1 MLCSF
6 SHNKKFGDQKMKKIT
21 LACLAFTIVGG
32 MAVSAVADSLKN
44 LERERAL
51 AIAALLDS
59 TIDIEARWNK
69 LNLSKAR
76 LADLEVM
83 VINDKSL
90 KNSYSPRV
98 KHALSNYEL
107 TFLAHASVEDS
118 KSIAA
123 HWFEHIGL
131 STDQLMASRLAK

>member
-1 MLCSF
+1 
-6 SHNKKFGDQKMKKIT
+6 MKKTIISA
-21 LACLAFTIVGG
+21 LALVMAASMSALAT
-32 MAVSAVADSLKN
+32 ADSLEN

-51 AIAALLDS
+51 TVATMLDS
-59 TIDIEARWNK
+59 TMDVEARWNK
-69 LNLSKAR
+69 LNLSRVR

-90 KNSYSPRV
+90 KNNFSNRV

-107 TFLAHASVEDS
+107 TFLAHASAEYN

-123 HWFEHIGL
+123 HWFDIVGL
-131 STDQLMASRLAK
+131 NTDQILASRVAK

>member
-1 MLCSF
+1 
-6 SHNKKFGDQKMKKIT
+6 MKKTNIPV
-21 LACLAFTIVGG
+21 LLLLIASG
-32 MAVSAVADSLKN
+32 VSAPAIADSLEN

-51 AIAALLDS
+51 TVATMLDS
-59 TIDIEARWNK
+59 TMTVEERWNK
-69 LNLSKAR
+69 LNLSKVR

-90 KNSYSPRV
+90 KNSYSNRV

-107 TFLAHASVEDS
+107 TFLAHASAEYN

-123 HWFEHIGL
+123 HWFDIVGL
-131 STDQLMASRLAK
+131 NTDQILASRVAK

>member
-1 MLCSF
+1 
-6 SHNKKFGDQKMKKIT
+6 MKK
-21 LACLAFTIVGG
+21 TIVSALALV
-32 MAVSAVADSLKN
+32 MAASMSALATADSLEN

-51 AIAALLDS
+51 TVATMLDS
-59 TIDIEARWNK
+59 TMDVEARWNK
-69 LNLSKAR
+69 LKLSRVR

-90 KNSYSPRV
+90 KNNYSNRV

-107 TFLAHASVEDS
+107 TFLAHASAEYN

-123 HWFEHIGL
+123 HWFDTVGL
-131 STDQLMASRLAK
+131 NTDQILASRVAK

>member
-1 MLCSF
+1 
-6 SHNKKFGDQKMKKIT
+6 MKKTIISV
-21 LACLAFTIVGG
+21 LALAMTAG
-32 MAVSAVADSLKN
+32 MSASVTADSLEN

-51 AIAALLDS
+51 TVATMLDS
-59 TIDIEARWNK
+59 TMDVEARWNK
-69 LNLSKAR
+69 LNLSRVR

-90 KNSYSPRV
+90 KNNYSNRV

-107 TFLAHASVEDS
+107 TFLAHASAEYN

-123 HWFEHIGL
+123 HWFDTVGL
-131 STDQLMASRLAK
+131 NTDQLLASRVAK